1 MSDDAWMIQDGLIEA
16 SDKEVL
22 GNLSQM
28 GERLKELK
36 AKVEE
41 AEAALD
47 AAKKEYQHW
56 ANVVLPQE
64 MYACGIESVTL
75 SSGGSISLKRNF
87 YCQPNKNEAD
97 RKVMAAWLREHGG
110 AHLIVEEAQVGP
122 DDVPR
127 LKEAGIPYIES
138 ESVNTNKL
146 KAWLKDGIG
155 VTSGQQK
162 FTIDDIP
169 KCIHFQEVT
178 VADIQ
183 S

>member
-1 MSDDAWMIQDGLIEA
+1 MSDDAWMMDEEIIGA
-16 SDKEVL
+16 GDKEVL
-22 GNLSQM
+22 GNLSRM
-28 GERLKELK
+28 GEKLRELKE
-36 AKVEE
+36 KVEACEE
-41 AEAALD
+41 ALS

-64 MYACGIESVTL
+64 MYACGIESLTL
-75 SSGGSISLKRNF
+75 ASGGSISLKRNF

-97 RKVMAAWLREHGG
+97 RKVMASWLREHGG

-127 LKEAGIPYIES
+127 LKEAGIPYVES

-155 VTSGQQK
+155 VTTGQQR

-183 S
+183 A